1 MRKNIPVIL
10 AIGFTSYDVKSHLKK
25 MTVNTDIKY
34 LTKLAE
40 QGDAR
45 AQTDLGLIY
54 GNGSTKDYTK
64 AFYWYNKAAQQNY
77 APAQFNI
84 GLFYENGWTGIRD
97 LKLARDFYYKAA
109 KQGFIDAQVNL
120 GILLIEGKGGA

>member
-1 MRKNIPVIL
+1 MRKNIPVIIFTVIL

-25 MTVNTDIKY
+25 MTVNTGIKY

-54 GNGSTKDYTK
+54 GNGSTQDYTK
-64 AFYWYNKAAQQNY
+64 HSIGIIRQHNKIMRQHNLTLGCSMKTV
-77 APAQFNI
+77 
-84 GLFYENGWTGIRD
+84 GLGLEILNLQEI
-97 LKLARDFYYKAA
+97 
-109 KQGFIDAQVNL
+109 FIIKRQSKVL
-120 GILLIEGKGGA
+120 